1 MTTVTDRKDIQ
12 DNTSSTIT
20 PVPSMASSLPDSPVA
35 SQTGGFFAGVGNF
48 PSIDVTP
55 SSVSHLVSPSLSLT
69 PSKDSILR

>member
-1 MTTVTDRKDIQ
+1 MKDIQ
-12 DNTSSTIT
+12 DNTSSSRKTIT
-20 PVPSMASSLPDSPVA
+20 PVPSMASSLPDSPVV